1 MPLSLSRANVAGMCG
16 RFAVDSEI
24 NELIEEFVATG
35 GDVNDWRPSYNI
47 RPTDPVPIVLE
58 SAQRSSEA
66 PGSVVRRLE
75 LARWSLV
82 PSWSKELKT
91 KFPTFNARS
100 EDVATKST
108 FKASVATKRAII
120 PAAGYYEWHT
130 VGKTKTPFYIH
141 DPVGTIGFAAL
152 YSWWRDHSLADDDP
166 LRWVLTATILT
177 MPAVPHLAEI
187 HDRNPVPLP
196 RSFWDDWLS
205 TEIDGDQG
213 FVDAAVAASFD
224 TAQSL
229 AFHQV
234 APLGENGPSL
244 IEPVEIGRSA

>member
-1 MPLSLSRANVAGMCG
+1 MEGMCG

-58 SAQRSSEA
+58 STKT
-66 PGSVVRRLE
+66 GDVVRRLE

-82 PSWSKELKT
+82 PSFSKELKL
-91 KFPTFNARS
+91 KYPTFNARS
-100 EDVATKST
+100 EDVAS
-108 FKASVATKRAII
+108 KASYKSSVVSKRAII
-120 PAAGYYEWHT
+120 PASGYYEWRT
-130 VGKTKTPFYIH
+130 VGKAKTPFYIH
-141 DPVGTIGFAAL
+141 DPDGDLAFAAL
-152 YSWWRDHSLADDDP
+152 YSWWRGASD
-166 LRWVLTATILT
+166 WVLTATILT

-196 RSFWDDWLS
+196 RSWWDDWLS
-205 TEIDGDQG
+205 TEIDGDQSL
-213 FVDAAVAASFD
+213 VDAAVEAS
-224 TAQSL
+224 TEVASGL

-234 APLGENGPSL
+234 APLGENGPQL
-244 IEPVEIGRSA
+244 IVAV

>member
-1 MPLSLSRANVAGMCG
+1 MCG

-35 GDVNDWRPSYNI
+35 GELNDWRPSYNI

-58 SAQRSSEA
+58 SNKTGE
-66 PGSVVRRLE
+66 VVRRLE

-82 PSWSKELKT
+82 PSFSKELKL
-91 KFPTFNARS
+91 KYPTFNARS
-100 EDVATKST
+100 EDVAAKSSY
-108 FKASVATKRAII
+108 KSSVVSKRAII
-120 PAAGYYEWHT
+120 PASGYYEWRT

-141 DPVGTIGFAAL
+141 DPSGDLAFAAL
-152 YSWWRDHSLADDDP
+152 YSWWHNHALADDDP
-166 LRWVLTATILT
+166 ARWVLTATILT

-196 RSFWDDWLS
+196 RSWWDDWLS
-205 TEIDGDQG
+205 TEIVGDQG
-213 FVDAAVAASFD
+213 FVDAAVAASGSV
-224 TAQSL
+224 AESL

-234 APLGENGPSL
+234 APLGEEGPSL
-244 IEPVEIGRSA
+244 IAPVAAGPVA

>member
-1 MPLSLSRANVAGMCG
+1 MCG

-58 SAQRSSEA
+58 SAKT
-66 PGSVVRRLE
+66 GDVVRRLE

-100 EDVATKST
+100 EDVASKST
-108 FKASVATKRAII
+108 YKASVVNKRALI
-120 PAAGYYEWHT
+120 PAAGYYEWRT

-141 DPVGTIGFAAL
+141 DPAGNTAFAAL

-166 LRWVLTATILT
+166 ARWKLTATILT
-177 MPAVPHLAEI
+177 MPTVPYLAEI

-196 RSFWDDWLS
+196 REWWDDWLS

-224 TAQSL
+224 TAQNL

-244 IEPVEIGRSA
+244 IEAV

>member
-1 MPLSLSRANVAGMCG
+1 MCG

-35 GDVNDWRPSYNI
+35 GDVHDWRPNWNI

-58 SAQRSSEA
+58 SSKT
-66 PGSVVRRLE
+66 GSVVRRLE

-82 PSWSKELKT
+82 PSFSKELKLT
-91 KFPTFNARS
+91 YPTFNARS
-100 EDVATKST
+100 EDVAS
-108 FKASVATKRAII
+108 KASFKGSVASKRAII
-120 PAAGYYEWHT
+120 PASGYYEWRT
-130 VGKTKTPFYIH
+130 VGATKTPFYIH
-141 DPVGTIGFAAL
+141 DPAGDLAFAAL
-152 YSWWRDHSLADDDP
+152 YSWWRNPALADDDP
-166 LRWVLTATILT
+166 ARWVLTGTILT

-196 RSFWDDWLS
+196 RALWDSWLS
-205 TEIDGDQG
+205 TDIVGDQG
-213 FVDAAVAASFD
+213 FVDAVVAEAAV
-224 TAQSL
+224 TAEGL

-244 IEPVEIGRSA
+244 IAPL

>member
-1 MPLSLSRANVAGMCG
+1 MEGMCG

-58 SAQRSSEA
+58 SAKT
-66 PGSVVRRLE
+66 GDIVRRLE

-82 PSWSKELKT
+82 PSFSKELKL
-91 KFPTFNARS
+91 KYPTFNARS
-100 EDVATKST
+100 EDAAA
-108 FKASVATKRAII
+108 KASYKSSVVNKRALI
-120 PAAGYYEWHT
+120 PASGYYEWRT
-130 VGKTKTPFYIH
+130 EGKTKTPFYIH
-141 DPVGTIGFAAL
+141 DPDGNMAFAAL
-152 YSWWRDHSLADDDP
+152 YSWWRDHSRPDDDP

-177 MPAVPHLAEI
+177 MPTVPQLAEI

-196 RSFWDDWLS
+196 RDFWDSWLS

-213 FVDAAVAASFD
+213 LVDAAVEASVSV
-224 TAQSL
+224 ASGL

-244 IEPVEIGRSA
+244 IEPVA

>member
-1 MPLSLSRANVAGMCG
+1 MCG

-47 RPTDPVPIVLE
+47 RPTDPVPVVLE
-58 SAQRSSEA
+58 SART
-66 PGSVVRRLE
+66 GSPVRRLE

-100 EDVATKST
+100 EDVATKSS

-141 DPVGTIGFAAL
+141 DPQGTLAFAAL

-166 LRWVLTATILT
+166 ARWVLTATIMT
-177 MPAVPHLAEI
+177 MPAVPHLAGI

-196 RSFWDDWLS
+196 RDWWDSWLS
-205 TEIDGDQG
+205 TEIDGDQS
-213 FVDAAVAASFD
+213 FVDAAVAASSEV
-224 TAQSL
+224 ASSL
-229 AFHQV
+229 DFYQV
-234 APLGENGPSL
+234 APLGEDGPSL
-244 IEPVEIGRSA
+244 IERVA

>member
-1 MPLSLSRANVAGMCG
+1 MCG

-47 RPTDPVPIVLE
+47 RPTDPVPVVLE
-58 SAQRSSEA
+58 SNKTGE
-66 PGSVVRRLE
+66 VVRRLE

-100 EDVATKST
+100 EDVASKASY
-108 FKASVATKRAII
+108 KASVVNKRALI
-120 PAAGYYEWHT
+120 PASGYYEWHT
-130 VGKTKTPFYIH
+130 VGKTKTPYYIY
-141 DPVGTIGFAAL
+141 DPAGTTAFAGL

-166 LRWVLTATILT
+166 ARWVLTATILT
-177 MPAVPHLAEI
+177 MPTVPHLAEI
-187 HDRNPVPLP
+187 HDRNPVVLP
-196 RSFWDDWLS
+196 RSFWDSWLS
-205 TEIDGDQG
+205 PEIDGDQG
-213 FVDAAVAASFD
+213 LVDAAVAASYEV
-224 TAQSL
+224 AESL

-234 APLGENGPSL
+234 APLGENGRSL
-244 IEPVEIGRSA
+244 IEPVETGQML

>member
-1 MPLSLSRANVAGMCG
+1 MCG

-24 NELIEEFVATG
+24 NELIEEFVAMG

-47 RPTDPVPIVLE
+47 RPTDPVPILLE
-58 SAQRSSEA
+58 SAKSGE
-66 PGSVVRRLE
+66 VVRRLE

-82 PSWSKELKT
+82 PSFSKQLKLSY
-91 KFPTFNARS
+91 PTFNARS
-100 EDVATKST
+100 EDAASKASYKS
-108 FKASVATKRAII
+108 SVATKRAII
-120 PAAGYYEWHT
+120 PASGYYEWRT
-130 VGKTKTPFYIH
+130 VGKAKTPFYIH
-141 DPVGTIGFAAL
+141 DPSGSLAFAAL
-152 YSWWRDHSLADDDP
+152 YSWWRDHSLSDDDP

-196 RSFWDDWLS
+196 RAWWGDWLS
-205 TEIDGDQG
+205 TEIDGDQA
-213 FVDAAVAASFD
+213 FVDAAVAASSEV
-224 TAQSL
+224 ASGL

-244 IEPVEIGRSA
+244 IEAV